1 MGRNRRKR
9 NNKDEKIMKDPWKII
24 QELEADNSRLKKE
37 AIIRRESDADNDV
50 FFEGV
55 CMALDGFR
63 TYGVKQVPKS
73 TKDGG
78 GMTWLEFKELVRQ
91 LEHREATGNTA
102 KQMVQQACD
111 ESNKDQWND
120 WYRRILIKD
129 LRCGVTHKTV
139 NKHSTMKVPVF
150 ECMLADDSKKH
161 EKKMVGEVL
170 VEPKLDGVRVV
181 AILDVDKDEVKM
193 YSRNGKELYNFPKIV
208 AQLDSMLDQMPES
221 MVFDG
226 EVMSDDFQTLM
237 REIHRKEGAKTDDAI
252 LNVFDC
258 LPLIDFMDGGCGL
271 TISKRKQMLEDFEY
285 PENIRLVE
293 YVKMNLS
300 DEDGQKQFADYNKL
314 CIDKGYEGIMV
325 KPIIGSY
332 ECKRSSLWL
341 KVKPFI
347 EVSLTVKDV
356 EEGTGRNAGKL
367 GALIVEGTD
376 GGKFIKTNVG
386 SGLTDADR
394 DTFWK
399 AKSKLIGQV
408 VEVRAD
414 QITQNQDVT
423 DEWSLRFPRFLRF
436 RGFEVGEKL

>member
-1 MGRNRRKR
+1 MM
-9 NNKDEKIMKDPWKII
+9 EPWKII
-24 QELEADNSRLKKE
+24 QELESDNSRLKKE
-37 AIIRRESDADNDV
+37 AIIRRESDADNKR
-50 FFEGV
+50 FFEGA

-63 TYGVKQVPKS
+63 TWGIQKVPVSK
-73 TKDGG
+73 KDGSG
-78 GMTWLEFKELVRQ
+78 RLFDDSEFFEVLDQMEKREL
-91 LEHREATGNTA
+91 TGNSMIGMI
-102 KQMVQQACD
+102 QDLCD
-111 ESNKDQWND
+111 RCKMEHWND

-129 LRCGVTHKTV
+129 LRCGVTHKTI

-181 AILDVDKDEVKM
+181 VVCDVDKDEVKM
-193 YSRNGKELYNFPKIV
+193 FSRNGKELSNFPKIV
-208 AQLDSMLDQMPES
+208 QQFDEMLDQMSES
-221 MVFDG
+221 FVFDG

-237 REIHRKEGAKTDDAI
+237 REIHRKGGAKTDDAI

-258 LPLIDFMDGGCGL
+258 LPLEDFKEGECGL
-271 TISKRKQMLEDFEY
+271 SITKRKQFLEDY
-285 PENIRLVE
+285 NYGPNIKLVE

-314 CIDKGYEGIMV
+314 CIDKGFEGIMV
-325 KPIIGSY
+325 KPIGGVY

-347 EVSLTVKDV
+347 EVSLSVIDV
-356 EEGTGRNAGKL
+356 EEGTGRNVGKL

-386 SGLTDADR
+386 SGLSDTDR
-394 DTFWK
+394 EEFWK
-399 AKSKLIGQV
+399 AKDKLIGQV

-414 QITQNQDVT
+414 AITQNQNAT
-423 DEWSLRFPRFLRF
+423 NEWSLRFPRFLRF
-436 RGFEVGEKL
+436 RGFVPGEKM